1 MSRAFVIVLDSLGVG
16 GAPDAER
23 YGDTGAD
30 TLGHIAQRCAAGDA
44 DRAGTRSGPL
54 HTPHLASLGLA
65 ETCRSATGATPAG
78 AERDTWTVGLA
89 GCAVEVSAGKDSQT
103 GHWEIAGIET
113 GADWGYFPATEP
125 CFPPELI
132 DTLCKRARLPGVL
145 GQRHASGTQ
154 IIGELG
160 EQHLHTGKPIC
171 YTSADSVFQ
180 IAAHEQAFGLERLYD
195 TCRIARALLD
205 PLRIGRVIARPFT
218 GRNAADFRRTEHR
231 RDFGVPPPAAT
242 LLRRATSARRDVVS
256 IGKIGDLFCHDAT
269 GSERKGGGNDRVFDE
284 MLDGTRALGD
294 GGLLFANF
302 VDFDSLYGHRRDFT
316 GYAAALEAF
325 DERLPEFQHEL
336 LKDDLVV
343 ITGDHGCDPTWP
355 GSDHTRE
362 CVPVLAFG
370 PDVARGRLGRRSSF
384 CDIGAS
390 IARHLGLEGQRGVA
404 F

>member
-1 MSRAFVIVLDSLGVG
+1 MSRAFLIVLDSLGVG

-30 TLGHIAQRCAAGDA
+30 TLGHIAQRCATGDA
-44 DRAGTRSGPL
+44 DRAGVRRGPL
-54 HTPHLASLGLA
+54 RAPHLASLGLA
-65 ETCRSATGATPAG
+65 EACRSATGADPEGIDARAWHAG
-78 AERDTWTVGLA
+78 MA
-89 GCAVEVSAGKDSQT
+89 GCAAEVSAGKDSQT

-113 GADWGYFPATEP
+113 EEDWGYFPKAEP
-125 CFPPELI
+125 CFPRSLI
-132 DTLCKRARLPGVL
+132 DALCERAQLPGVL

-154 IIGELG
+154 IIAELG
-160 EQHLHTGKPIC
+160 EEHLDTGKPIC

-180 IAAHEQAFGLERLYD
+180 VAAHEDRFGLERLYEV
-195 TCRIARALLD
+195 CRVARALLD
-205 PLRIGRVIARPFT
+205 PLRIGRVIARPFA
-218 GRNAADFRRTEHR
+218 GRNAGEFRRTVHR
-231 RDFGVPPPAAT
+231 RDFGVPPPAKT
-242 LLRRATSARRDVVS
+242 LLRRAMQAGRDVVS
-256 IGKIGDLFCHDAT
+256 VGKIGDLFCHDAT
-269 GSERKGGGNDRVFDE
+269 GEERKGGGNDQVFDE
-284 MLDGTRALGD
+284 MLEGARALGD

-302 VDFDSLYGHRRDFT
+302 VDFDTLYGHRRDVP

-325 DERLPEFQHEL
+325 DERLPEFQQEL

-370 PDVARGRLGRRSSF
+370 PRVAHGRLGRRSSF

-390 IARHLGLEGQRGVA
+390 VARHLELEGQRGVA